1 MNEIIR
7 AIESDSLRE
16 RTSFRAGDIVRVY
29 ERITEGT
36 KERTQIFEGLVLKTS
51 SSGTKAMV
59 TVRKRSSG
67 IGVEKTLPLHAPWI
81 EKIEVVKRGR
91 VRQSRP
97 YYLRRLM
104 RIR

>member
-1 MNEIIR
+1 MDEFIR

-16 RTSFRAGDIVRVY
+16 QTSFRAGDIVKVY
-29 ERITEGT
+29 ERITEGA
-36 KERTQIFEGLVLKTS
+36 KKRTQIFEGLVLKTS

-67 IGVEKTLPLHAPWI
+67 IGVEKTFPLHAPWI
-81 EKIEVVKRGR
+81 EKIDVVKKGR

-97 YYLRRLM
+97 YYLRRLA
-104 RIR
+104 